1 MWEWRNGASR
11 LAMGVV
17 VAALFAPMAA
27 EAASFTVTTGTTDT
41 AAKTLTTTDTGT
53 VQSGA
58 TLAVTG
64 VAITTSGVSSAPG
77 TTINNAGTI
86 TATGRGIDL
95 TGAAT
100 PRNITLNNFTGAL
113 ISTVDDAFRLN
124 TSIGNGTV
132 AINNSGTIVSS
143 TGRVFSFANNT
154 SPTGT
159 VLINNDSTGILRAL
173 VGDVIRPG
181 SGTTVITNSGLIDST
196 ASANRAI
203 NMNVADLAT
212 VASFQV
218 INKSGGIIQ
227 SLDDAIRITGTA
239 GTTTTSGTFVIDN
252 AGTIQTLGTG
262 SGQAIDWRD
271 LNSANATVRII
282 NRATGIISA
291 ADNDAI
297 RPGLNT
303 VIENYGQ
310 IIAYGVTYSTSVGG
324 VRPSADAIDFGAR
337 SGTVYNYAGGL
348 ISGAKNG
355 TASDLGGDITVYN
368 YAGATIIG
376 RNGAGVGSGG
386 NATIFNYGT
395 ITGAIDGVSTRSDGD
410 GIDVDFRADIVNYG
424 LIQGTGA
431 RGYDSGNRLNNSEG
445 IAFGGGTVQNYGMI
459 SGAGAGIVA
468 NNDSNTDNT
477 RSGVAATTITNYA
490 SGTIVGQSSYAI
502 RFENK
507 TGTSADNDTIVNYG
521 TIIGNGVIPNPNG
534 VVLLGDGT
542 VDPAN
547 GTLNGVTY
555 GAGSARF
562 IRGDGSA
569 IQMGEGNDVLT
580 NYGTIIGNTGRAVNM
595 EGGNDTVNIMK
606 GSRIVGLVDGGAG
619 TNTLNYNKVGLGE
632 ANRAALMAGQTVNI
646 GGTLYTSFQ
655 VVNANAPSFSA
666 LAGAGAA
673 GIANLFDNL
682 PLNAT
687 GLGVVDMLDKVASSG
702 DVSAALSQLTPSSYQ
717 SLGRIGMNNV
727 QQTTSLV
734 GQHLT
739 QNRINGLGTD
749 VSGLGNALAMFDGG
763 MFDRSFGGDRAL
775 AAVMAFPGSAG
786 SSLAEA
792 GWGAGVADA
801 MAYAPIN
808 KAPAL
813 RPIAVTADHG
823 FFVTS
828 GASFAR
834 EGARADA
841 PGFKANTVNVL
852 AGYDQRLSDSIVA
865 GVFGGYAFTRG
876 NTDGNGSNARISTG
890 TIGGYGTYQAPT
902 WFATLMGLY
911 GFSDYTTSRVALGS
925 FNDAKFSGDHYAI
938 RGTVGTDIRVSGWVV
953 TPEIGLQ
960 YMRVM
965 TDGFTERGGAAALI
979 VGSDSAESLRSS
991 VGARFAYDYAY
1002 NGGVLT
1008 PELRLAWL
1016 HEFSDGIRGINAS
1029 FADTT
1034 LPGSFVTA
1042 TASGIR
1048 DRGVLGAGLSGKL
1061 APLTVLSVNYDA
1073 IIGGSDAVT
1082 HQVMGRIK
1090 HAF

>member
-11 LAMGVV
+11 LTMSVV

-27 EAASFTVTTGTTDT
+27 EAQTFTVAPGATDT
-41 AAKTLTTTDTGT
+41 VTKTLSGTQTGT
-53 VQSGA
+53 VNAGGTLRSTSGTA
-58 TLAVTG
+58 TVNWNGASTG
-64 VAITTSGVSSAPG
+64 V
-77 TTINNAGTI
+77 
-86 TATGRGIDL
+86 
-95 TGAAT
+95 
-100 PRNITLNNFTGAL
+100 
-113 ISTVDDAFRLN
+113 
-124 TSIGNGTV
+124 
-132 AINNSGTIVSS
+132 
-143 TGRVFSFANNT
+143 
-154 SPTGT
+154 
-159 VLINNDSTGILRAL
+159 
-173 VGDVIRPG
+173 
-181 SGTTVITNSGLIDST
+181 VITNSGTIENTGTGRTIDGT
-196 ASANRAI
+196 GATANRTFTFINNVGAI
-203 NMNVADLAT
+203 VRTTQNDAFRFNLAM
-212 VASFQV
+212 
-218 INKSGGIIQ
+218 
-227 SLDDAIRITGTA
+227 
-239 GTTTTSGTFVIDN
+239 TSGTIVIDN
-252 AGTIQTLGTG
+252 AGLIQAGGTG
-262 SGQAIDWRD
+262 YAGLGQALDFRGMIGAA
-271 LNSANATVRII
+271 SMTII
-282 NRATGIISA
+282 NRATGVIESLT
-291 ADNDAI
+291 DDAI
-297 RPGLNT
+297 RPGVNA
-303 VIENYGQ
+303 VINNSG
-310 IIAYGVTYSTSVGG
+310 IIRS
-324 VRPSADAIDFGAR
+324 FGANT
-337 SGTVYNYAGGL
+337 SGGLNGTSDGIDAGGNLGVVVNNQAGGL
-348 ISGAKNG
+348 ISGARHGITADNG
-355 TASDLGGDITVYN
+355 ITVN
-368 YAGATIIG
+368 NAAGGTIIG
-376 RNGAGVGSGG
+376 RNGSGVGSDGGGTVTNYGRITGAYAGVGNIFNSDGTAQVNGDGDGVDLDLAGTITNYGIIEGTGAGGFDSGG
-386 NATIFNYGT
+386 RANSSEGISIGGGTVTNYGT
-395 ITGAIDGVSTRSDGD
+395 I
-410 GIDVDFRADIVNYG
+410 
-424 LIQGTGA
+424 
-431 RGYDSGNRLNNSEG
+431 
-445 IAFGGGTVQNYGMI
+445 
-459 SGAGAGIVA
+459 SGANTGIVV
-468 NNDSNTDNT
+468 NDDKNAD
-477 RSGVAATTITNYA
+477 RSGTAATTIVNYA
-490 SGTIVGQSSYAI
+490 GGTIIGQNGYAI
-502 RFENK
+502 RLENK
-507 TGTSADNDTIVNYG
+507 STATPAINNDTIVNYG
-521 TIIGNGVIPNPNG
+521 TIIGNGTIPNPNAIVLMNTG
-534 VVLLGDGT
+534 VA
-542 VDPAN
+542 DPN
-547 GTLNGVTY
+547 SVGTLNGVTY
-555 GAGSARF
+555 TGTGNARF

-606 GSRIVGLVDGGAG
+606 GSRIAGLVDGGTG

-655 VVNANAPSFSA
+655 IVNANAPSFSA
-666 LAGAGAA
+666 LAGANAA

-702 DVSAALSQLTPSSYQ
+702 DIGAALGQLTPSSYQ

-749 VSGLGNALAMFDGG
+749 VSGLGNAMAMFDGG
-763 MFDRSFGGDRAL
+763 MFDRNFGGDRAL
-775 AAVMAFPGSAG
+775 AAVMAFPGSA
-786 SSLAEA
+786 SASLAEA
-792 GWGAGVADA
+792 GWGTGVAEA

-852 AGYDQRLSDSIVA
+852 AGYDQRLNDSIVA

-876 NTDGNGSNARISTG
+876 DTDGNGSNARISTG
-890 TIGGYGTYQAPT
+890 TIGGYGTWQAPT

-911 GFSDYTTSRVALGS
+911 GFSDYTTSRIVLGAA
-925 FNDAKFSGDHYAI
+925 NDATFSGDHYAI

-960 YMRVM
+960 YTRMM

-991 VGARFAYDYAY
+991 LGARFAYDYAY

-1008 PELRLAWL
+1008 PELRFAWL

-1034 LPGSFVTA
+1034 LPGSFVTS

-1073 IIGGSDAVT
+1073 IVGGSDTVT